1 MFLLLDCCAKKGVS
15 DPCISK
21 LCKPDLLTN
30 VPPVEILRCVAD
42 FDKVQQCLVGRYL
55 CCENAY
61 LSSSVLHTSPCNYW
75 QILHCKWTKFRFFC
89 LGQRDHTPCCK
100 RNSLPDVCLP
110 LCAGQIMN
118 NSVDYI
124 SCVIRMPI
132 INACIQEGRG
142 QF

>member
-1 MFLLLDCCAKKGVS
+1 MS

-30 VPPVEILRCVAD
+30 VQPVEILRCDAD

-55 CCENAY
+55 CYKWAH
-61 LSSSVLHTSPCNYW
+61 LSSPVLHTTTCSYW
-75 QILHCKWTKFRFFC
+75 QIWHCKLTKFPLYC
-89 LGQRDHTPCCK
+89 SGQRDHTACCK
-100 RNSLPDVCLP
+100 RNSLPDVCLS

-142 QF
+142 QFYHFI